1 MPVVSRRRRA
11 SSALFAVAAVL
22 AVLAA
27 LAVVVVVLPGLVVE
41 RDLGGDS
48 ISAAERLGAVNN
60 VRTTLIQAVGGA
72 VVLFGAYATWRQLRV
87 NQEGLNATREGHI
100 TDRFSR
106 AVDQLGSEKT
116 DVRIGGLYALW
127 RIADHST
134 HDRESVISIKAAFL
148 RTHLPWPPQGQ
159 DSPAAEMPINSV
171 PPLETRAPDA
181 QVALTGLG
189 VLCQERQPDWLNVS
203 YTDLRRADCDGLWL
217 HHINFDGACLEAAS
231 IYQVNLTKASLI
243 AANMRHVE
251 LGTSTLHQS
260 RCIEA
265 DLRGARM
272 VRADLR
278 EADFSGADMREANL
292 RKARG
297 HGTKFTGADLRLADL
312 RGTDLT
318 SADLTRA
325 KLQGALA
332 SDITIWPTGFDIQA
346 AGVVMVEDPGDE
358 PSILLH
364 AAAIARNVPPLH
376 SA

>member
-1 MPVVSRRRRA
+1 MPVASRRRVN
-11 SSALFAVAAVL
+11 SALLAVAAVL

-27 LAVVVVVLPGLVVE
+27 LALVVVVLPGLVVE
-41 RDLGGDS
+41 RDLGGAR
-48 ISAAERLGAVNN
+48 ISAAERLAAVNN
-60 VRTTLIQAVGGA
+60 VRTTLVQAIGGA

-106 AVDQLGSEKT
+106 AVDQQGNEKT
-116 DVRIGGLYALW
+116 DVRIGGLHALW
-127 RIADHST
+127 RIADHSA
-134 HDRESVISIKAAFL
+134 HDREAVISIKAALL

-159 DSPAAEMPINSV
+159 DSPTAETSINSV

-231 IYQVNLTKASLI
+231 IYQINLTKASLI

-251 LGTSTLHQS
+251 LGTSILHQS

-278 EADFSGADMREANL
+278 EADFSGADLREANL

-325 KLQGALA
+325 KLEGALA
-332 SDITIWPTGFDIQA
+332 SDVTIWPTGFDIQA
-346 AGVVMVEDPGDE
+346 AGVVMVEDPGAE
-358 PSILLH
+358 PSILLQ
-364 AAAIARNVPPLH
+364 AAALARNVPPLH
-376 SA
+376 SAY